1 MSDTLLSILHFLK
14 LENRVAQVST
24 DVAVSDLTDGEG
36 AEHSL
41 VVVNLVSLELVDGHV
56 TMLDGNEVDKLA
68 VVLDG
73 VVGSLNVSLQGQ
85 LRLVLGVL
93 ALEEVLET
101 GLVHLQFVKLRLVV
115 TPLLLHGHLT
125 AHHGLTADE
134 GT

>member
-1 MSDTLLSILHFLK
+1 M
-14 LENRVAQVST
+14 AQVST
-24 DVAVSDLTDGEG
+24 DVAIGDLTDGEG

-41 VVVNLVSLELVDGHV
+41 VVVDLVSLELVDGHV
-56 TMLDGNEVDKLA
+56 TMLDGDEVDEFA

-85 LRLVLGVL
+85 LGLVLGVL

-101 GLVHLQFVKLRLVV
+101 GLVHLQLVELGLVV
-115 TPLLLHGHLT
+115 TSLLLHGHLT
-125 AHHGLTADE
+125 AHHGLTANE